1 MPDGGVDE
9 PRGIGRALARL
20 RRRCSLSSLAVR
32 TYFLGSLLLVTIA
45 PLILLSSIDLWST
58 TGKAES
64 EARDRLA
71 DTAFHIAAHI
81 DTYIEQH
88 ASAVASCSFA
98 LGGLARTP
106 AEMERALR
114 AHHAAFDGFIT
125 MLAADRE
132 GNVVAASPAGL
143 AAHGATNIADRDYF
157 RTPLRTGRSYTS
169 DVFRGRG
176 FGTDPIVALS
186 APWRGADGRILGVV
200 EGSLN
205 LNKLS
210 RLTSH
215 AGGRGEMHI
224 LIVDRQDRVVFSD
237 AAAYRFLQPLGG
249 AELVR
254 RARKS
259 AAPAFRDRE
268 SDVLAARTSARN
280 GWMVIASESWPAVRR
295 EAWLRGRRTLAWLG
309 VLIVVSFALARL
321 TAARVTRPLSRLV
334 AALRALQA
342 GGAVE
347 PTARGFRGAPLEILE
362 LAEGFDDMSERLS
375 ASYRDLERV
384 NRNLERR
391 VAERTVELFAVNRAL
406 ADEIAEKNAAQST
419 LVLRDRAI
427 AAASDGVVITEM
439 SPAGPRVVY
448 ANPGSERLTGFSARE
463 LGEGCW
469 DRLHGPETDPQALA
483 AIDAAFREG
492 VHCSVEMINYRKDGA
507 PFWMRL
513 SLNPVRDETGRVTH
527 FIGIQ
532 SDITHRK
539 QIEKLK
545 NDLVSTVSHELRTPL
560 TSLRGFAE
568 LLLERSYP
576 REKQRRFLAI
586 IVREATRLGGLVN
599 DFLDLQRIETGR
611 ELFRFE
617 VADLRVLIEETRSV
631 FAAHSARHRLT
642 VEIPHLLPPAR
653 MDADRI
659 RQVLANLV
667 ANAIK
672 FSPEGG
678 PVTIGAYAADGRLV
692 CWVRDQ
698 GIGIGPESIGKLFT
712 RFFRVDNTET
722 RRIGGAG
729 LGLELVKRLVEAHQG
744 EVWVES
750 ALGQGSTFFFALPVE
765 TPLAPAPEE
774 RREEARARRPD
785 AA

>member
-1 MPDGGVDE
+1 LSDGGVEE
-9 PRGIGRALARL
+9 PRANGRAGAWL
-20 RRRCSLSSLAVR
+20 RRRFSLSSLAVR
-32 TYFLGSLLLVTIA
+32 TYFLGALLLVAIA

-81 DTYIEQH
+81 DAYIEQH
-88 ASAVASCSFA
+88 ASAVSSCSFA
-98 LGGLARTP
+98 LGGLAKTP
-106 AEMERALR
+106 SQMERTLQ

-143 AAHGATNIADRDYF
+143 AARGATNVADRDYF
-157 RTPLRTGRSYTS
+157 RTPLQTGRSFTS
-169 DVFRGRG
+169 EVFRGRG

-186 APWRGADGRILGVV
+186 APWRDADGRILGVV

-210 RLTSH
+210 RLASH
-215 AGGRGEMHI
+215 AGGRGEI
-224 LIVDRQDRVVFSD
+224 RVLIVDRHDRVVFSD
-237 AAAYRFLQPLGG
+237 ADCYRFLQPLGRT
-249 AELVR
+249 ELVR
-254 RARKS
+254 RARES

-268 SDVLAARTSARN
+268 SDVVAGRGNTRN
-280 GWMVIASESWPAVRR
+280 GWMAIASQPWPTVRR

-334 AALRALQA
+334 AAVRALQA
-342 GGAVE
+342 GDAVE
-347 PTARGFRGAPLEILE
+347 PTARAFQGAPVEILE

-391 VAERTVELFAVNRAL
+391 VGERTAELFAVNRAL
-406 ADEIAEKNAAQST
+406 ADQIAEKNAAQST

-448 ANPGSERLTGFSARE
+448 ANPGSERLTGFSAQE

-469 DRLHGPETDPQALA
+469 NRLHGPDTDPEALA
-483 AIDAAFREG
+483 AIAAAFRDG
-492 VHCSVEMINYRKDGA
+492 AHCSVEMINYRKNRA
-507 PFWMRL
+507 RFWMRL
-513 SLNPVRDETGRVTH
+513 SLNPVRDERGRVTH
-527 FIGIQ
+527 FIGVQ

-568 LLLERSYP
+568 LLREREYP
-576 REKQRRFLAI
+576 REKQRRFLDI
-586 IVREATRLGGLVN
+586 IVREATRLGGLVS

-611 ELFRFE
+611 ELFHFQP
-617 VADLRVLIEETRSV
+617 ADLAALIAETRAV
-631 FAAHSARHRLT
+631 FAAHSARHRLSI
-642 VEIPHLLPPAR
+642 EIPHPLPQAR
-653 MDADRI
+653 MDPDRI

-667 ANAIK
+667 SNAIK

-678 PVTIGAYAADGRLV
+678 PVTIGAHAADGRLV
-692 CWVRDQ
+692 CWVRDR
-698 GIGIGPESIGKLFT
+698 GIGIGPESIAKLFT

-774 RREEARARRPD
+774 RREEATTRPPD